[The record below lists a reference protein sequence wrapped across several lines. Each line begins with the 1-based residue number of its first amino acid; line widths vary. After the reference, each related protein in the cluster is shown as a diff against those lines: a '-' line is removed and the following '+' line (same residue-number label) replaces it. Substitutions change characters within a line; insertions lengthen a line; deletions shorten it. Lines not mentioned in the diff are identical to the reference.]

1 MSEQT
6 TKPKAAA
13 AVALTSA
20 HVNAQIVEAAWHRG
34 FADHAAVQRAGEE
47 AVRKMFGDDE
57 CAT

>member
-20 HVNAQIVEAAWHRG
+20 HVNAQIV
-34 FADHAAVQRAGEE
+34 GETIE
-47 AVRKMFGDDE
+47 GGGKCWYLRSTAS
-57 CAT
+57 